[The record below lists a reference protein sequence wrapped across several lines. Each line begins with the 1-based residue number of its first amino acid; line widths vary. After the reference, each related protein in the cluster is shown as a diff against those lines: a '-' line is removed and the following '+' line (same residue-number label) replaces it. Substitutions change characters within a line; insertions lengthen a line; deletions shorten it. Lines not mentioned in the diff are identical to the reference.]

1 MRWRLLRFRSCR
13 GIRECFPGPLMP
25 YPPVEWRW
33 NSAWGCDWCERR
45 ITKCRILCL
54 HCMTEDLSDNIDLC
68 GVCMDRM
75 PTKRGFS
82 HDVSHPMIKVEQTLH
97 DFHFARVVEGAK
109 AALERAKGIFRNVEA
124 VSAGDDMSDF
134 VLMSPRSSRTSGGSG
149 TADPRE
155 LLACACCRKTV
166 MTPCWACVSCG
177 ASIIRPHESIVH

>member
-1 MRWRLLRFRSCR
+1 MS
-13 GIRECFPGPLMP
+13 
-25 YPPVEWRW
+25 
-33 NSAWGCDWCERR
+33 
-45 ITKCRILCL
+45 
-54 HCMTEDLSDNIDLC
+54 EDLSDNIDLC

-149 TADPRE
+149 AARDPTDPRE
-155 LLACACCRKTV
+155 LLACACCKKTV
-166 MTPCWACVSCG
+166 TTPCWACVSCG
-177 ASIIRPHESIVH
+177 TSFIHCPENVVL